1 MTHPQSRFC
10 LWRTLAVL
18 VSSYVKQSDYHYWT
32 PARRIIS
39 ALCIPVAQARSSMS
53 DHPLHP
59 VPPPAL
65 LATPFRYRLST
76 RIVALSGVAL
86 ALVLSM
92 IAGTLWLSWQLE
104 GAGAAINDAGSL
116 RMRAGNVA
124 IQLNEAR
131 AGRHA
136 DVNSQSALLDL
147 TLANLKSGDPARPLL
162 LPSTAAIHAQLDA
175 VADALVRMIERE
187 NARKTAWL
195 RRWQIAL
202 AALACVG
209 TIAIV
214 TLLYAWFVTPVRRLE
229 RGLSRIEQR
238 EFSARLPVESR
249 DEFGHLADGC
259 NRMASELQSLYRDL
273 ALRVTNKTAQLA
285 TRNGELVALYEMTS
299 FLHGAHDVEVLC
311 RGFLARVMRQFNAD
325 AGTVR
330 VLAQDGDN
338 LHVVVSEGL
347 PGPLL
352 SAEHCMPAHTCVCGS
367 AATSG
372 LAVVRD
378 LRMQQAVD
386 SGPATHCDE
395 AGFDAVAAFGIVSH
409 DLALGS
415 FSLHFRGDRLVL
427 PSETRLLDTLGKHLG
442 TALQNHRLAT
452 AARQLAVAQERHL
465 VAQGLHDSIAQS
477 LNFLKLQLH
486 LLDDAASRDDMN
498 EVREI
503 APLLRGGLEES
514 YEDVRELLVNF
525 RTKFATGNLR
535 DAVDETVTRFERQ
548 TDALVRLDYEEAG
561 GLPLPPDQQ
570 LQVLFILQEA
580 LSNIRKHALAS
591 QVHIALK
598 NARDFELTIQGN
610 GDGYEPANI
619 ASRGEAHVGFHIM
632 RERAARLGA
641 QLELNSEPGKGARVH
656 LLLPVSERQA
666 A

>member
-1 MTHPQSRFC
+1 MSDLPHH
-10 LWRTLAVL
+10 LA
-18 VSSYVKQSDYHYWT
+18 SSTAS
-32 PARRIIS
+32 
-39 ALCIPVAQARSSMS
+39 PVATS
-53 DHPLHP
+53 
-59 VPPPAL
+59 
-65 LATPFRYRLST
+65 FRYRVST
-76 RIVALSGVAL
+76 RILTLSSVAL

-131 AGRHA
+131 AGHQA
-136 DVNSQSALLDL
+136 DVSSQSALLDR
-147 TLANLKSGDPARPLL
+147 TLANLKSGDPARPLF
-162 LPSTAAIHAQLDA
+162 LPATPAIHAQMDA
-175 VADALVRMIERE
+175 VSQAWHDSLKQAIVHDLSSSAATPSMYLARLPTFVAEADALVRMIERE
-187 NARKTAWL
+187 NARKTTWL

-209 TIAIV
+209 TAAIV
-214 TLLYAWFVTPVRRLE
+214 YLLYAWFVTPVRRLE

-249 DEFGHLADGC
+249 DEFGHLAEGF

-285 TRNGELVALYEMTS
+285 TRNGELVALYEMTA

-325 AGTVR
+325 AGSVR
-330 VLAQDGDN
+330 VLAQERDS

-347 PGPLL
+347 PAALVN
-352 SAEHCMPAHTCVCGS
+352 AERCMPASTCVCGS
-367 AATSG
+367 AASSG
-372 LAVVRD
+372 LPAVRV
-378 LRMQQAVD
+378 LRMQPALV
-386 SGPATHCDE
+386 SGPSTHCGK

-409 DLALGS
+409 DVTLGS
-415 FSLHFRGDRLVL
+415 FSLHFRGERPVL
-427 PSETRLLDTLGKHLG
+427 PSETRLLETLGKHLG

-514 YEDVRELLVNF
+514 YDDVRELLVNF

-548 TDALVRLDYEEAG
+548 TDTRVTLDYNEAG
-561 GLPLPPDQQ
+561 GLPLPSDQQ

-580 LSNIRKHALAS
+580 LSNVRKHATAT
-591 QVHIALK
+591 QVHIALR
-598 NARDFELTIQGN
+598 NSRDFELTIQDD
-610 GDGYEPANI
+610 GDGYDPSHI
-619 ASRGEAHVGFHIM
+619 ASGGEAHVGFHIM

-641 QLELNSEPGKGARVH
+641 QLSLSGEPGKGARVH

>member
-1 MTHPQSRFC
+1 
-10 LWRTLAVL
+10 
-18 VSSYVKQSDYHYWT
+18 
-32 PARRIIS
+32 
-39 ALCIPVAQARSSMS
+39 MS
-53 DHPLHP
+53 DHLLHP
-59 VPPPAL
+59 LYPVAPSAL

-131 AGRHA
+131 AGHKA
-136 DVNSQSALLDL
+136 DVSSQSALLDR
-147 TLANLKSGDPARPLL
+147 TLAQLQSGDPARPLF
-162 LPSTAAIHAQLDA
+162 LPAAPAIRAQLNSVSKAWHDSLQQA
-175 VADALVRMIERE
+175 ITYDSSSSADTPSLYLARLPAFVAEADALVRMIERE

-195 RRWQIAL
+195 RRWQMAL

-209 TIAIV
+209 AIAIV
-214 TLLYAWFVTPVRRLE
+214 YLLYAWFVTPVRRLE

-238 EFSARLPVESR
+238 EFSARLPVGSR
-249 DEFGHLADGC
+249 DEFGHLAHGF
-259 NRMASELQSLYRDL
+259 NRMASELQSLYQDL
-273 ALRVTNKTAQLA
+273 ALRVTNKTTQLA
-285 TRNGELVALYEMTS
+285 TRNGELVALYEMTA

-325 AGTVR
+325 AGSVR
-330 VLAQDGDN
+330 ILAQDADN
-338 LHVVVSEGL
+338 LHMVVSEGL
-347 PGPLL
+347 PEPLL
-352 SAEHCMPAHTCVCGS
+352 SAERCMPAGTCACGA
-367 AATSG
+367 AATGG

-378 LRMQQAVD
+378 LRLQQALD
-386 SGPATHCDE
+386 PGPVTRCGK
-395 AGFDAVAAFGIVSH
+395 AGFKAVSAFGIVSH
-409 DLALGS
+409 GVTLGS
-415 FSLHFRGDRLVL
+415 FSLHFRGDRPIL
-427 PSETRLLDTLGKHLG
+427 PSETRLLETLGKHLG

-548 TDALVRLDYEEAG
+548 TDTRVTLDYDEAG
-561 GLPLPPDQQ
+561 GLPLPSDQQ

-580 LSNIRKHALAS
+580 LSNVRKHASAT
-591 QVHIALK
+591 QVHIMIR
-598 NARDFELTIQGN
+598 NANDFQLTIEDD
-610 GDGYEPANI
+610 GDGYDPADI
-619 ASRGEAHVGFHIM
+619 ASRDEAHVGFHIM

-641 QLELNSEPGKGARVH
+641 QLRLDSEPGNGARVH
-656 LLLPVSERQA
+656 LLLRVGERQA

>member
-1 MTHPQSRFC
+1 MSAHPPH
-10 LWRTLAVL
+10 L
-18 VSSYVKQSDYHYWT
+18 VSPPVLP
-32 PARRIIS
+32 PASS
-39 ALCIPVAQARSSMS
+39 A
-53 DHPLHP
+53 
-59 VPPPAL
+59 AL

-76 RIVALSGVAL
+76 RIVTLSSVAL

-92 IAGTLWLSWQLE
+92 IVGTLWLSWQLE

-131 AGRHA
+131 SGRKA
-136 DVNSQSALLDL
+136 DINSQSALLDL
-147 TLANLKSGDPARPLL
+147 TLAHLKSGDPERPLF
-162 LPSTAAIHAQLDA
+162 LPATPAIHAQLAA
-175 VADALVRMIERE
+175 VSRSWHDSLKPAITHDSSSFIDTPSLYLARLPTFVAEADALVRMIERE

-195 RRWQIAL
+195 RRWQMAL
-202 AALACVG
+202 AALACLG
-209 TIAIV
+209 TMAIV
-214 TLLYAWFVTPVRRLE
+214 YLLYAWFVTPVRRLE

-238 EFSARLPVESR
+238 EFSARMPVESR
-249 DEFGHLADGC
+249 DEFGHLAQGF

-273 ALRVTNKTAQLA
+273 ALRVTSKTAQLA

-330 VLAQDGDN
+330 ALAQEGDN

-347 PGPLL
+347 PGPILN
-352 SAEHCMPAHTCVCGS
+352 AERCMPASTCACGA
-367 AATSG
+367 AATGG

-378 LRMQQAVD
+378 LRMQQASD
-386 SGPATHCDE
+386 SGPATHCRQ

-409 DLALGS
+409 EVTLGS
-415 FSLHFRGDRLVL
+415 FSLHFCGDRPML
-427 PSETRLLDTLGKHLG
+427 PSETRLLETLGKHLG

-548 TDALVRLDYEEAG
+548 TDAQVRLDYDEAG

-591 QVHIALK
+591 QVHITLK
-598 NARDFELTIQGN
+598 NARDFELTIQDN
-610 GDGYEPANI
+610 GDGYDPANI

>member
-1 MTHPQSRFC
+1 
-10 LWRTLAVL
+10 
-18 VSSYVKQSDYHYWT
+18 
-32 PARRIIS
+32 
-39 ALCIPVAQARSSMS
+39 MS
-53 DHPLHP
+53 DLPLHP
-59 VPPPAL
+59 ASAGASSRTFSAAS

-76 RIVALSGVAL
+76 RIVTLSSVAL

-131 AGRHA
+131 AGREA
-136 DVNSQSALLDL
+136 DISSQSALLDL
-147 TLANLKSGDPARPLL
+147 TLDHLKSGDSARPLF
-162 LPSTAAIHAQLDA
+162 LPDTPTIHAQLDVVSQA
-175 VADALVRMIERE
+175 WRDSLKQAITHDSSSSVDTPSLYLARLPAFVAQADALVRMIERE

-195 RRWQIAL
+195 RRWQMAL

-214 TLLYAWFVTPVRRLE
+214 YLLYAWFVTPVRRLE

-249 DEFGHLADGC
+249 DEFGHLAHGF

-285 TRNGELVALYEMTS
+285 TRNGELVALYEMTA

-311 RGFLARVMRQFNAD
+311 RGFLARVMRQFNAN

-347 PGPLL
+347 SEPLL
-352 SAEHCMPAHTCVCGS
+352 SAERCMPASTCVCGS

-378 LRMQQAVD
+378 LRMQQALD
-386 SGPATHCDE
+386 SGPATHCGK
-395 AGFDAVAAFGIVSH
+395 AGLGAVAAFGIVSH
-409 DLALGS
+409 DVTLGS
-415 FSLHFRGDRLVL
+415 FSLHFRGDRPVL
-427 PSETRLLDTLGKHLG
+427 PSERRLLETLGKHLG

-514 YEDVRELLVNF
+514 YEDLRELLVNF

-548 TDALVRLDYEEAG
+548 SEATVRLDYDEAG

-580 LSNIRKHALAS
+580 LSNIRKHASAT

-598 NARDFELTIQGN
+598 NASDFQLTIEDN
-610 GDGYEPANI
+610 GDGYDPADI
-619 ASRGEAHVGFHIM
+619 ASRSEAHVGFHIM

-641 QLELNSEPGKGARVH
+641 QLRLDSEPGTGARVH

>member
-1 MTHPQSRFC
+1 
-10 LWRTLAVL
+10 
-18 VSSYVKQSDYHYWT
+18 
-32 PARRIIS
+32 
-39 ALCIPVAQARSSMS
+39 MS

-59 VPPPAL
+59 TSSGAS

-86 ALVLSM
+86 TLVLSM

-131 AGRHA
+131 AGHTA

-147 TLANLKSGDPARPLL
+147 TLANLKSGDPARPLF
-162 LPSTAAIHAQLDA
+162 LPATPVIDAQLAA
-175 VADALVRMIERE
+175 VSRSWHESLKPAVTHDSSNSINIPSLYLARLPAFVAEADALVRMIERE

-195 RRWQIAL
+195 RRWQMAL

-214 TLLYAWFVTPVRRLE
+214 YLLYAWFVMPVRRLE

-249 DEFGHLADGC
+249 DEFGHLAHGF

-273 ALRVTNKTAQLA
+273 ALRVTNKTVQLA

-299 FLHGAHDVEVLC
+299 FLHGAHDVELLC
-311 RGFLARVMRQFNAD
+311 RGFLVRVMRQFNAD

-330 VLAQDGDN
+330 VLAQEGDN

-347 PGPLL
+347 PEPILN
-352 SAEHCMPAHTCVCGS
+352 AERCMPAGTCACGA
-367 AATSG
+367 AATGG

-378 LRMQQAVD
+378 LRMQLAVD
-386 SGPATHCDE
+386 NGPATRCSN

-415 FSLHFRGDRLVL
+415 FSLHFRGNRPVL
-427 PSETRLLDTLGKHLG
+427 PSETRLLETLGKHLG

-486 LLDDAASRDDMN
+486 LLDDAARRDDMN

-535 DAVDETVTRFERQ
+535 DAVNETVTRFERQ
-548 TDALVRLDYEEAG
+548 TDALVKLDYDEAG

-580 LSNIRKHALAS
+580 LSNVRKHASAT
-591 QVHIALK
+591 QVHITLK
-598 NARDFELTIQGN
+598 NARDFELTIQDN
-610 GDGYEPANI
+610 GDGYDPANI

-656 LLLPVSERQA
+656 LLLAVGERQA

>member
-1 MTHPQSRFC
+1 
-10 LWRTLAVL
+10 
-18 VSSYVKQSDYHYWT
+18 
-32 PARRIIS
+32 
-39 ALCIPVAQARSSMS
+39 MS

-59 VPPPAL
+59 AKPAVPLPTAPVTL

-92 IAGTLWLSWQLE
+92 IVGTLWLSWQLE

-131 AGRHA
+131 TGRQA
-136 DVNSQSALLDL
+136 DVSSQSALLDL
-147 TLANLKSGDPARPLL
+147 TLAHLKSGDPVRPLF
-162 LPSTAAIHAQLDA
+162 LPATAAIHAQLDA
-175 VADALVRMIERE
+175 VSQAWHDSLKQAITHDLSSSIDTPSLYLARLPAFVVEADALVRMIERE

-202 AALACVG
+202 AAFACVG

-214 TLLYAWFVTPVRRLE
+214 YLLYAWFVTPVRRLE

-249 DEFGHLADGC
+249 DEFGHLAHGF

-273 ALRVTNKTAQLA
+273 ARRVTNKTAQLA

-311 RGFLARVMRQFNAD
+311 RGFLERVMRQFNAE

-330 VLAQDGDN
+330 VLAQEGDN

-347 PGPLL
+347 PGRLL
-352 SAEHCMPAHTCVCGS
+352 SAERCMPASTCVCG
-367 AATSG
+367 AAAVG
-372 LAVVRD
+372 GVAVVRD
-378 LRMQQAVD
+378 LRMQQVVE
-386 SGPATHCDE
+386 SGPATQCGK
-395 AGFDAVAAFGIVSH
+395 AGFDAVAAFGIVSN

-415 FSLHFRGDRLVL
+415 FSLHFRGDRPVL
-427 PSETRLLDTLGKHLG
+427 PSQTRLLETLGKHLG

-548 TDALVRLDYEEAG
+548 TDTLVRLDYDEAS

-580 LSNIRKHALAS
+580 LSNIRKHALAT

-598 NARDFELTIQGN
+598 NTRDFELTIQDN
-610 GDGYEPANI
+610 GDGYDPANI
-619 ASRGEAHVGFHIM
+619 GSHGEAHVGFHIM

-641 QLELNSEPGKGARVH
+641 QLELDSEPGKGARVH
-656 LLLPVSERQA
+656 LLLHASERQA

>member
-1 MTHPQSRFC
+1 
-10 LWRTLAVL
+10 
-18 VSSYVKQSDYHYWT
+18 
-32 PARRIIS
+32 
-39 ALCIPVAQARSSMS
+39 MS
-53 DHPLHP
+53 DLLLHP
-59 VPPPAL
+59 AS

-76 RIVALSGVAL
+76 RIVTLSGVAL

-131 AGRHA
+131 AGRQA
-136 DVNSQSALLDL
+136 NVASQSALLDL
-147 TLANLKSGDPARPLL
+147 TLAHLKRGDSARPLF
-162 LPSTAAIHAQLDA
+162 LPDTPAIRAQFDA
-175 VADALVRMIERE
+175 VSRTWHDSLKQAITHDSSASADTPSLYLARLPAFVAQADALVRTIERE

-195 RRWQIAL
+195 RRSQIAL
-202 AALACVG
+202 AGLACIG
-209 TIAIV
+209 TIAIMY
-214 TLLYAWFVTPVRRLE
+214 LLYAWFVMPVRRLE

-238 EFSARLPVESR
+238 EFSARLQVGAR
-249 DEFGHLADGC
+249 DEFGHLAQGF

-273 ALRVTNKTAQLA
+273 ALRVTHKTSQLA
-285 TRNGELVALYEMTS
+285 ARNSELVALYEMTS

-311 RGFLARVMRQFNAD
+311 RGFLARVMRQFDAE

-347 PGPLL
+347 PDQLL
-352 SAEHCMPAHTCVCGS
+352 SAERCMPARDCVCG
-367 AATSG
+367 AVATSG
-372 LAVVRD
+372 LAVIRD
-378 LRMQQAVD
+378 LRVRRAAD
-386 SGPATHCDE
+386 NAPATDCGN
-395 AGFDAVAAFGIVSH
+395 AGFNAVAAFGIVSN
-409 DLALGS
+409 DVALGS
-415 FSLHFRGDRLVL
+415 FSLHFRRDRTVL
-427 PSETRLLDTLGKHLG
+427 PSETRLLETLGKHLG

-477 LNFLKLQLH
+477 LNFLKMQLH
-486 LLDDAASRDDMN
+486 LLDGAADRDDMN

-503 APLLRGGLEES
+503 VPLLRGGLEES

-525 RTKFATGNLR
+525 RTKFGTDNLR
-535 DAVDETVTRFERQ
+535 DAVEETVTRFKRQ
-548 TDALVRLDYEEAG
+548 SGTPLTLDYEEAG

-580 LSNIRKHALAS
+580 LSNIRKHASAT
-591 QVHIALK
+591 QVHIAIK
-598 NARDFELTIQGN
+598 NALDFSLAVEDN
-610 GDGYEPANI
+610 GDGYDPADI

-632 RERAARLGA
+632 RERAARLRA
-641 QLELNSEPGKGARVH
+641 QLRLDSQPGAGARVI
-656 LLLPVSERQA
+656 LLLPAKRRQA

>member
-1 MTHPQSRFC
+1 M
-10 LWRTLAVL
+10 
-18 VSSYVKQSDYHYWT
+18 SDLPHY
-32 PARRIIS
+32 PAS
-39 ALCIPVAQARSSMS
+39 AAASPVA
-53 DHPLHP
+53 
-59 VPPPAL
+59 AL
-65 LATPFRYRLST
+65 STPFRYRLST
-76 RIVALSGVAL
+76 RIVTLSGVAL

-131 AGRHA
+131 AGRTA
-136 DVNSQSALLDL
+136 NVNSQSALLDL
-147 TLANLKSGDPARPLL
+147 TLANLKSGDPARPLF
-162 LPSTAAIHAQLDA
+162 LPATPAIHAQLDA
-175 VADALVRMIERE
+175 VSQAWHDSLKQAITHDSSNSIDTPSLYLARLPAFVAEADALVRMIERE

-202 AALACVG
+202 AALACMG
-209 TIAIV
+209 TLAIV

-249 DEFGHLADGC
+249 DEFGHLAEGF

-285 TRNGELVALYEMTS
+285 TRNGELVALYEMTA
-299 FLHGAHDVEVLC
+299 FLHGARDVDVLC

-325 AGTVR
+325 AGSVR
-330 VLAQDGDN
+330 VLAQEGDN

-347 PGPLL
+347 PEPLL
-352 SAEHCMPAHTCVCGS
+352 NAERCMPASTCVCGS

-386 SGPATHCDE
+386 SGPMTHCGK

-409 DLALGS
+409 DVTLGS
-415 FSLHFRGDRLVL
+415 FSLHFRGDRPVL

-442 TALQNHRLAT
+442 TALQNHRLHT

-486 LLDDAASRDDMN
+486 LLDDAASRNDMN

-535 DAVDETVTRFERQ
+535 DAVDETVTRFKRQ
-548 TDALVRLDYEEAG
+548 TDALVRLDYDEAG

-580 LSNIRKHALAS
+580 LSNVRKHALAT

-598 NARDFELTIQGN
+598 NARDFELTIQDN
-610 GDGYEPANI
+610 GDGYDPAHI
-619 ASRGEAHVGFHIM
+619 VSRGEAHVGFHIM

-641 QLELNSEPGKGARVH
+641 QLELTSEPGKGARVR
-656 LLLPVSERQA
+656 LVLPVSERQA

>member
-1 MTHPQSRFC
+1 
-10 LWRTLAVL
+10 
-18 VSSYVKQSDYHYWT
+18 
-32 PARRIIS
+32 
-39 ALCIPVAQARSSMS
+39 MS
-53 DHPLHP
+53 DHPLH
-59 VPPPAL
+59 L
-65 LATPFRYRLST
+65 TSSLATPFRYRLST

-131 AGRHA
+131 AGHKA
-136 DVNSQSALLDL
+136 DVKSQSTLLDL
-147 TLANLKSGDPARPLL
+147 TLANLESGDPERPLF
-162 LPSTAAIHAQLDA
+162 LPAAPAIHAQLAA
-175 VADALVRMIERE
+175 VSRSWHESLMPAISHDLSSSIDTPSLYLARLPAFVAEADALVRMIERE

-202 AALACVG
+202 AALACLG

-214 TLLYAWFVTPVRRLE
+214 YLLYAWFVTPVRRLE

-249 DEFGHLADGC
+249 DEFGHLAHGF

-273 ALRVTNKTAQLA
+273 ALRVTSKTAQLA

-311 RGFLARVMRQFNAD
+311 RGFLARVMRQFNAGG
-325 AGTVR
+325 GTVR
-330 VLAQDGDN
+330 VLAQEADN
-338 LHVVVSEGL
+338 LHLVVSEGL
-347 PGPLL
+347 PEPILN
-352 SAEHCMPAHTCVCGS
+352 AERCMPASTCACGA

-372 LAVVRD
+372 LTVVRD
-378 LRMQQAVD
+378 LRMQQTAD
-386 SGPATHCDE
+386 SGPATRCSK

-409 DLALGS
+409 DVTLGS
-415 FSLHFRGDRLVL
+415 FSLHFRGDRPML
-427 PSETRLLDTLGKHLG
+427 PSETRLLETLGKHLG

-486 LLDDAASRDDMN
+486 LLDNAASRDDMN

-548 TDALVRLDYEEAG
+548 TDAVVTLDYDETG

-580 LSNIRKHALAS
+580 LSNVRKHALAT
-591 QVHIALK
+591 QVHVTLK
-598 NARDFELTIQGN
+598 NARDFELTIHDN
-610 GDGYEPANI
+610 GDGYDPANI

-632 RERAARLGA
+632 HERAARLGA
-641 QLELNSEPGKGARVH
+641 LLELTSEPGTGARVY